1 MIGSGG
7 LKRSSSRYRSPPPDA
22 YYPLC
27 GRLSD
32 LLAGFWRSRRVAKN
46 RISSTIKMVQ
56 RTGTLTERAH
66 RIAEQYLD
74 DPAQWAAKDG
84 RCASCWQIFAVLV
97 RRGSHVCVTLLL
109 TTSSHDLTLSRAARV
124 VPCRMIQELPQQ
136 LEVPALALR
145 WGDGADRGGVC
156 WLMRM
161 CIHVLIVVHWW
172 LLAALLLLLQAPLTS
187 HPRPVS

>member
-7 LKRSSSRYRSPPPDA
+7 TKRVSSRYTATPAAS

-27 GRLSD
+27 GLLSYPLVACCLCGWAMSHAPARRRHAPLPTFLPLCLPD
-32 LLAGFWRSRRVAKN
+32 LCRVGYRGPWLKF
-46 RISSTIKMVQ
+46 KC
-56 RTGTLTERAH
+56 
-66 RIAEQYLD
+66 
-74 DPAQWAAKDG
+74 G

-97 RRGSHVCVTLLL
+97 RTGSHVCVTMLL

-172 LLAALLLLLQAPLTS
+172 LLAALLLLLLLQAPLTS